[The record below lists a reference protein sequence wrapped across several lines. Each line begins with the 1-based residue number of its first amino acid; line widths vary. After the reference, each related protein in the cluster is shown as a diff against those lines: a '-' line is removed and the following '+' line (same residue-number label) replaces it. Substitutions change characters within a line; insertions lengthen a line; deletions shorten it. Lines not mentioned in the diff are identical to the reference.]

1 MFMNEVISFLK
12 SKLSNDDK
20 VIVACS
26 GGSDSMALLHLML
39 DNFPNHNIIC
49 AHVNHKVRKQSDKEY
64 EYLKSFCEETNVIFE
79 GMEIST
85 KIKHNFESE
94 ARKIRYTFFD
104 CLYNKYQAK
113 FIITAHHADDL
124 METILMRL
132 TRGSNLSGYAGIK
145 FEEGKFLR
153 PFISITKQEIL
164 EYVKTNNIKYYE
176 DITNSQESHTRNKY
190 RHKVLPFLKKENKDV
205 HKKYLKFSKTL
216 LEYDNFLEKYI
227 NDKELIVN
235 NKVSTEKLIKE
246 EYIVQKKVLELLVK
260 EIQKNNFL
268 EVSDKNVENML
279 NIINSSKSNSIVN
292 LSNGYI
298 GKKSYN
304 TFEIY
309 KQVINNDFNVVFN
322 DRYEDD
328 NWVILNVD
336 NSCEKSNFVI
346 RLNSEDIKLPLII
359 RNRLNGDVIKL
370 KNLGSKKVKDI
381 FIDSKVDKDERNS
394 YPLVVDSDGNILW
407 IPGLKKSKFDKE
419 KDEKYDIILSSER
432 K

>member
-1 MFMNEVISFLK
+1 MNEVISFLK